1 MRGWSSA
8 SRSTPM
14 AVNDKLSDAIAE
26 AIDKYQAEVEPS
38 LMVGDVIDTCRE
50 IAGCLEDTLDDEDA
64 ADPWENGKVLRFP
77 RKG

>member
-14 AVNDKLSDAIAE
+14 AVNDKLCDVIAC

-38 LMVGDVIDTCRE
+38 LMVSDVIDTCRE
-50 IAGCLEDTLDDEDA
+50 IAGCLEDALDDEDA

-77 RKG
+77 GKG